1 MNREQLIH
9 WQKRRQLG
17 RLRYSALTGA
27 VGFGPLAFLICQA
40 LNFADTVGGAIAVTL
55 AATVGGALLASS
67 LFSFNERV
75 FLEEI
80 SNRGL
85 KAESDLTKIPDDRPS
100 TDA

>member
-1 MNREQLIH
+1 MTREQLIH

-27 VGFGPLAFLICQA
+27 VGFGPVAFLICQA
-40 LNFADTVGGAIAVTL
+40 FNFADTIGGAIAVTL
-55 AATVGGALLASS
+55 AATVGGTLLASS

-80 SNRGL
+80 SKRGL
-85 KAESDLTKIPDDRPS
+85 KAESDLTKLPEEQPS
-100 TDA
+100 KDT